1 MSKERKDSTAKKNE
15 GILQAIK
22 FTLFSLSA
30 GIIQVLSF
38 TAIQELPPLLG
49 FGELSYWMCH
59 IPSLALSVI
68 WNFTL
73 NRKFTFQSASNVP
86 IAMLKVLVFY
96 LIFTPV
102 SGWLGDLADTAGWNH
117 YLIEALVM
125 ASNFILEF
133 LYQKFFVFRDSN
145 KKKEKEPVEH
155 K

>member
-1 MSKERKDSTAKKNE
+1 MKTTTSSDSTKK
-15 GILQAIK
+15 GLLQAVK

-38 TAIQELPPLLG
+38 TALQEIPPLLG
-49 FGELSYWMCH
+49 MNELSYWMCH

-73 NRKFTFQSASNVP
+73 NRKFTFQSASNGPV
-86 IAMLKVLVFY
+86 AMLKVAAFY
-96 LIFTPV
+96 LVFTPV

-125 ASNFILEF
+125 GSNFVLEF
-133 LYQKFFVFRDSN
+133 LYQKYFVFRDAIKSRDDA
-145 KKKEKEPVEH
+145 KK
-155 K
+155 

>member
-1 MSKERKDSTAKKNE
+1 MTTKNKSKES
-15 GILQAIK
+15 IIQAIK

-38 TAIQELPPLLG
+38 TALQELPPLLG
-49 FGELSYWMCH
+49 LGELDYWMCH

-86 IAMLKVLVFY
+86 IAMLKVALFY
-96 LIFTPV
+96 LVFTPV
-102 SGWLGDLADTAGWNH
+102 SGWLGDFADTAGWNH

-133 LYQKFFVFRDSN
+133 LYQRYFVFRDAQKKN
-145 KKKEKEPVEH
+145 KE
-155 K
+155 

>member
-1 MSKERKDSTAKKNE
+1 MTTKNKTKEN
-15 GILQAIK
+15 IIQAVK
-22 FTLFSLSA
+22 FTLFSFSA

-38 TAIQELPPLLG
+38 TALQELPPLLG
-49 FGELSYWMCH
+49 LGELDYWMCH

-86 IAMLKVLVFY
+86 IAMLKVAIFY
-96 LIFTPV
+96 LVFTPV
-102 SGWLGDLADTAGWNH
+102 SGWLGDVADTAGWNH

-133 LYQKFFVFRDSN
+133 LYQKYFVFRDAQN
-145 KKKEKEPVEH
+145 KNKE
-155 K
+155 

>member
-15 GILQAIK
+15 GMLQAIK

-38 TAIQELPPLLG
+38 TAIQELPALLG
-49 FGELSYWMCH
+49 FNTPPYLACY

-68 WNFTL
+68 WNFTF
-73 NRKFTFQSASNVP
+73 NRKFTFQSASNIPV
-86 IAMLKVLVFY
+86 AMLKVAIFY
-96 LIFTPV
+96 LIFTPL
-102 SGWLGDLADTAGWNH
+102 SSWFGRTAETAGWNP
-117 YLIEALVM
+117 YLIQALNM
-125 ASNFILEF
+125 GSNLVLEF

-145 KKKEKEPVEH
+145 KKKEEEPVEH

>member
-1 MSKERKDSTAKKNE
+1 MFMAKKNKAASE
-15 GILQAIK
+15 KSNKNKSLIQAIK

-30 GIIQVLSF
+30 GLIQVLSF
-38 TAIQELPPLLG
+38 TALQEIPPLLG
-49 FGELSYWMCH
+49 MNELDYWMCH

-86 IAMLKVLVFY
+86 IAMLKVAAFY
-96 LIFTPV
+96 LVFTPV
-102 SGWLGDLADTAGWNH
+102 SGWVGDLADTAGWNH
-117 YLIEALVM
+117 YVIEALVM

-145 KKKEKEPVEH
+145 NTKQDK
-155 K
+155 

>member
-1 MSKERKDSTAKKNE
+1 MTTKNKTKEN
-15 GILQAIK
+15 IIQAVK
-22 FTLFSLSA
+22 FTLFSFSA

-38 TAIQELPPLLG
+38 TALQELPPLLG
-49 FGELSYWMCH
+49 MNELDYWMCH

-86 IAMLKVLVFY
+86 IAMLKVALFY
-96 LIFTPV
+96 LVFTPV
-102 SGWLGDLADTAGWNH
+102 SGWLGDVADTAGWNH

-133 LYQKFFVFRDSN
+133 LYQKYFVFRDSQKKN
-145 KKKEKEPVEH
+145 KD
-155 K
+155 